1 MSWMR
6 SQIQGTE
13 VTLLAGL
20 EGTFHVLLI
29 DRLELL
35 LIVAEKNGD
44 TPDTHLTEQR
54 GLADYV

>member
-1 MSWMR
+1 MR